1 MIKKVVISAAGKGT
15 RMKGLTKD
23 MPKHLIEI
31 NGKPFIYYLLKRL
44 EEAGFQEMF
53 LVVGYKKEA
62 FNEFLK
68 KYPFNLQVIDQE
80 EFCGSD
86 YGTAIPIKAAESF
99 IGRENFVAAAG
110 DNLYSVRDLEKI
122 NIDDSFNYIG
132 GLKTSQFEGRGVLL
146 VNENKYLNDIIE
158 KPTEFI
164 SDIINASLY
173 KFTPEIFRAID
184 RIDLS
189 PRGEFEITDAIK
201 FLVKNIKVKMVQIED
216 FWLDFG
222 RPEDIE
228 KLSKYLQNNE

>member
-15 RMKGLTKD
+15 RMKELTKD
-23 MPKHLIEI
+23 VPKHLIEI

-44 EEAGFQEMF
+44 EEAGFQQMF

-62 FNEFLK
+62 FREFIN
-68 KYPFNLQVIDQE
+68 KYPFNLKVIDQE
-80 EFCGSD
+80 EICGSN
-86 YGTAIPIKAAESF
+86 YGTAMPIKAAESF
-99 IGRENFVAAAG
+99 IGQENFVAVAG
-110 DNLYSVRDLEKI
+110 DCLYSVRDLEKF
-122 NIDDSFNYIG
+122 NIDDNLNYIG
-132 GLKTSQFEGRGVLL
+132 GLKTPQTQGMGVLIVEGNNNL
-146 VNENKYLNDIIE
+146 KDMVE

-189 PRGEFEITDAIK
+189 PRGEFEITDAIR
-201 FLVKNIKVKMVQIED
+201 LLAKNKKVKIVQIED

-222 RPEDIE
+222 RAEDIE
-228 KLSKYLQNNE
+228 KLSKYLQNNV

>member
-15 RMKGLTKD
+15 RMKELTKD
-23 MPKHLIEI
+23 IPKHLIDI

-62 FNEFLK
+62 FREFIK
-68 KYPFNLQVIDQE
+68 KYPFNLKVIDQE
-80 EFCGSD
+80 EVCGSN
-86 YGTAIPIKAAESF
+86 YGTAMPIKAAESF
-99 IGRENFVAAAG
+99 IGQENFVAVAG
-110 DNLYSVRDLEKI
+110 DCLYSVRDLEKF
-122 NIDDSFNYIG
+122 NIDDNLNYIG
-132 GLKTSQFEGRGVLL
+132 GLKTPQTQGMGVLIVEGNNNL
-146 VNENKYLNDIIE
+146 KDMVE
-158 KPTEFI
+158 KPKEFV
-164 SDIINASLY
+164 SDIVNASLY

-184 RIDLS
+184 RIGLS

-201 FLVKNIKVKMVQIED
+201 FLSKNKKVKVVQIED

-228 KLSKYLQNNE
+228 KLSKYLRNI